1 MTASIK
7 VKQEMVF
14 TIDATK
20 VGEVYGMLSK
30 YMFNVKQILTK
41 KKKKKLV
48 ICHSLWGKRKKRTY
62 PTKERKEISRNR
74 ATVNFGLMFL
84 LDQETPKENLFI
96 KDFTENQQSEIKN
109 SAC

>member
-41 KKKKKLV
+41 KKKK
-48 ICHSLWGKRKKRTY
+48 I
-62 PTKERKEISRNR
+62 N
-74 ATVNFGLMFL
+74 
-84 LDQETPKENLFI
+84 
-96 KDFTENQQSEIKN
+96 
-109 SAC
+109 